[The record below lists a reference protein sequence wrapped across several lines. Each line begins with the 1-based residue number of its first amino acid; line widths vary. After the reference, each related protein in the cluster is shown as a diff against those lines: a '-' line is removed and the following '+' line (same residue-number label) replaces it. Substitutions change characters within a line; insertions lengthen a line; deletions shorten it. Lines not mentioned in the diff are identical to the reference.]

1 MSAPIFAAAL
11 LLSAANPDPGVVP
24 VAAAPADVAS
34 SSPVPAPA
42 TAPVVTA
49 APPLAPDASPVPEPS
64 SAPPPPLSGTPL
76 QLPAFAEV
84 PAPGLP
90 ANAPAPPALAVPP
103 LADRTPG
110 PDTSNDIVVTGRRR
124 IAADPLAALNAQS
137 YEAIQAVDDVF
148 VGPVAMGYKK
158 GLPGPVRDGLRNFL
172 NNLNEPVVFV
182 NYLLQ
187 LKPGK
192 ALHTLGR
199 FAINSTIGFAGVIDA
214 AKRKPFYLAWN
225 DNGFANTLACYGVK
239 SGAFLYVPLVG
250 STTVRDLFGLL
261 LDQAFLPV
269 TVGKPFNRP
278 WYTLPA
284 GTIRSLNDRVDL
296 DAQLKELRAS
306 SDPYAATRTLYFK
319 QRAAEIDKLCGRSKR
334 RPEAALTEPAAPE
347 GAAVAPVA
355 PAPVAAPGSS
365 AQADLPPEPVAAPIE
380 PSTPPES

>member
-1 MSAPIFAAAL
+1 R
-11 LLSAANPDPGVVP
+11 
-24 VAAAPADVAS
+24 
-34 SSPVPAPA
+34 
-42 TAPVVTA
+42 
-49 APPLAPDASPVPEPS
+49 
-64 SAPPPPLSGTPL
+64 PPP
-76 QLPAFAEV
+76 
-84 PAPGLP
+84 
-90 ANAPAPPALAVPP
+90 
-103 LADRTPG
+103 
-110 PDTSNDIVVTGRRR
+110 
-124 IAADPLAALNAQS
+124 PLAALNAQS

-148 VGPVAMGYKK
+148 VGPVAMGYRK
-158 GLPGPVRDGLRNFL
+158 GVPGPVRDGLRNFL

-239 SGAFLYVPLVG
+239 PGAFLYVPLVG

-261 LDQAFLPV
+261 LDQAFLPA
-269 TVGKPFNRP
+269 TVGKPFDRP

-306 SDPYAATRTLYFK
+306 GDPYAATRTLYFK
-319 QRAAEIDKLCGRSKR
+319 QRAAEIEQLCGRPKR
-334 RPEAALTEPAAPE
+334 GPETAATVPAMSETAAPAE
-347 GAAVAPVA
+347 SSVA
-355 PAPVAAPGSS
+355 PAAAGPSAAPGSS

-380 PSTPPES
+380 PSAPPES